1 MSRENPRSSSGLV
14 IGAPP
19 KANLL
24 PPEVGAMAKGKI
36 ARRNAIALV
45 ILAVLVVIAGYAGAA
60 VLASGAQAQLDAAN
74 DRTQS
79 LLKEQLK
86 YSEISQVKNLLA
98 AADAARQVGMSTEVD
113 WKTYLDNIQLS
124 LPAGTLVTNVV
135 AEIATPLADFAQ
147 PTAPLQGGRIGEL
160 TFTATSPSLPDVEA
174 WLRALS
180 KLDGYVDASPGS
192 ITLDNTLGLYQVSIK
207 MHIDTGALWLRFDD
221 TAREAKD
228 QALKDKK
235 EKIEKEEAEKQTS
248 TPSPSPSP
256 SPSENNEDGGA

>member
-1 MSRENPRSSSGLV
+1 MSRDNPRSSTGLV

-24 PPEVGAMAKGKI
+24 PPEVGAMARGKV

-86 YSEISQVKNLLA
+86 YSEVAQVKNLLA
-98 AADAARQVGMSTEVD
+98 AAEAAKQVGMSTEVD
-113 WKTYLDNIQLS
+113 WKTYLDNIQKS

-135 AEIATPLADFAQ
+135 AEVATPLTDFAQ
-147 PTAPLQGGRIGEL
+147 PTVPLQGNRIGEL

-192 ITLDNTLGLYQVSIK
+192 IALDNTSKLYQVSIK

-228 QALKDKK
+228 KALE
-235 EKIEKEEAEKQTS
+235 EKRAQQEKEEAEKQT
-248 TPSPSPSP
+248 PSPSPSP
-256 SPSENNEDGGA
+256 SDDSADGGE

>member
-1 MSRENPRSSSGLV
+1 MSRDNSRSSSGLV

-60 VLASGAQAQLDAAN
+60 ILASSAQSQLDEAN
-74 DRTQS
+74 ARTQS
-79 LLKEQLK
+79 LLLEQQK
-86 YSEISQVKNLLA
+86 YSQVSQVKNLLA
-98 AADAARQVGMSTEVD
+98 AAEAARQVGMSTEVD
-113 WKTYLDNIQLS
+113 WKTYLDNIQKS

-135 AEIATPLADFAQ
+135 AETATPLTDFAQ
-147 PTAPLQGGRIGEL
+147 PTVPLQGDRIGEL

-180 KLDGYVDASPGS
+180 ELDGYVDATPGS
-192 ITLDNTLGLYQVSIK
+192 ITLDQTTKLYQVSIK

-228 QALKDKK
+228 QALEEKK
-235 EKIEKEEAEKQTS
+235 AQREKEEAEKQT
-248 TPSPSPSP
+248 PSPSPSP
-256 SPSENNEDGGA
+256 SDDSADGGE

>member
-1 MSRENPRSSSGLV
+1 MSRDNPRSSTGLV

-24 PPEVGAMAKGKI
+24 PPEVGAMARGKV

-86 YSEISQVKNLLA
+86 YSEVSQVKNLLA
-98 AADAARQVGMSTEVD
+98 AAEAAKQVGMSTEVD
-113 WKTYLDNIQLS
+113 WKTYLDNIQKS

-135 AEIATPLADFAQ
+135 AEVATPLTDFAQ
-147 PTAPLQGGRIGEL
+147 PTVPLQGNRIGEL

-192 ITLDNTLGLYQVSIK
+192 IALDNTSKLYQVSIK

-228 QALKDKK
+228 KALE
-235 EKIEKEEAEKQTS
+235 EKRAQQEKEEAEKQT
-248 TPSPSPSP
+248 PSPSP
-256 SPSENNEDGGA
+256 SPSEDDADGGA

>member
-1 MSRENPRSSSGLV
+1 MSRENPRSNSGLV

-24 PPEVGAMAKGKI
+24 PPEVGAMAKGKL

-60 VLASGAQAQLDAAN
+60 ILASAAQGQLDAAN
-74 DRTQS
+74 ARTQS

-86 YSEISQVKNLLA
+86 YSEVSQVKNLLA
-98 AADAARQVGMSTEVD
+98 AAEAAKQVGMSTEVD
-113 WKTYLDNIQLS
+113 WKTYLDNIQSS
-124 LPAGTLVTNVV
+124 LPSGTMVTNVV
-135 AEIATPLADFAQ
+135 AEVATPLNDFAQ

-192 ITLDNTLGLYQVSIK
+192 ITLTSDTGLYQVSIK

-228 QALKDKK
+228 QALKEKK
-235 EKIEKEEAEKQTS
+235 AQIEKEEAEKQT
-248 TPSPSPSP
+248 PSPSPSP
-256 SPSENNEDGGA
+256 SDDSADGGA

>member
-1 MSRENPRSSSGLV
+1 
-14 IGAPP
+14 
-19 KANLL
+19 
-24 PPEVGAMAKGKI
+24 MARGKV

-86 YSEISQVKNLLA
+86 YSEVSQVKNLLA
-98 AADAARQVGMSTEVD
+98 AAEAAKQVGMSTEVD
-113 WKTYLDNIQLS
+113 WKTYLDNIQKS

-135 AEIATPLADFAQ
+135 AEVATPLTDFAQ
-147 PTAPLQGGRIGEL
+147 PTVPLQGNRIGEL

-192 ITLDNTLGLYQVSIK
+192 IALDNTSKLYQVSIK

-228 QALKDKK
+228 KALE
-235 EKIEKEEAEKQTS
+235 EKRAQQEKEEAEKQT
-248 TPSPSPSP
+248 PSPSP
-256 SPSENNEDGGA
+256 SPSEDDADGGA